1 MYTYRREKM
10 NKAKKL
16 RELIKTNDIVMC
28 PGAYDAWSAR
38 LVEQVGFQCV
48 YMTGYGVSASVL
60 GRPDIG
66 LITMSEMATMAKNMN
81 LATNIPVIADADT
94 GYGGTLNVAR
104 TINEYEIAGIAAIQ
118 LEDQIFPKRCGH
130 MENKQLISKDEMIAK
145 VRAAVYARNDSDTLI
160 IARTDA
166 RAVNGLDDAIDRA
179 TAYADAG
186 ADVLFV
192 EASQSKEEMYKIGKI
207 LKGVP
212 LLANMAEG
220 GKTPPMTKLEL
231 MELGYKIVIYP
242 SLAIY
247 TVTKALREN
256 YELLMKDGTN
266 ENGIKRAA
274 SWDEFHKAIGL
285 AEMRELEASFLNK

>member
-1 MYTYRREKM
+1 MT
-10 NKAKKL
+10 KAKKL
-16 RELIKTNDIVMC
+16 RQMIQTSDIVMA

-38 LVEQVGFQCV
+38 LLEQAGFECV
-48 YMTGYGVSASVL
+48 YMTGYGVAASVL

-66 LITMSEMATMAKNMN
+66 LITMSEMATSAKNIN

-94 GYGGTLNVAR
+94 GYGGSLNVIR
-104 TINEYEIAGIAAIQ
+104 TMTEYETAGIAAIQ
-118 LEDQIFPKRCGH
+118 FEDQAFPKRCGH
-130 MENKQLISKDEMIAK
+130 MENKQLIPRDEMAAK
-145 VRAAVYARNDSDTLI
+145 VRAAVYARKDPDTII

-179 TAYADAG
+179 KAYADAG

-192 EASQSKEEMYKIGKI
+192 EAPQSKDEIRKIGEA
-207 LKGVP
+207 LEGVP
-212 LLANMAEG
+212 LFANMAEG
-220 GKTPPMTKLEL
+220 GKTPPMKKSEL
-231 MELGYKIVIYP
+231 IDLGYKIVIYP

-256 YELLMKDGTN
+256 YALLMKEGTN
-266 ENGIKRAA
+266 EPCLKYAA

-285 AEMRELEASFLNK
+285 EEMRDLEKSFL